1 MRSPAKLILSI
12 VLVFQ
17 LPHVFCFTREQ
28 DKPIMQY
35 LQRRVWNP
43 VHSFEAQLRCKLG
56 DAFLKD
62 HHDLHH
68 YGCFCGVTKEM
79 RSYKDP
85 SAVKEKDPLDGC
97 CKKHNLCLKRVSSRN
112 GGEPYCSFDKIK
124 DCETN
129 LINCIEDVKVDS
141 IKGYKNYDRNKC
153 K

>member
-12 VLVFQ
+12 VLIFQ

-56 DAFLKD
+56 DAFLKG
-62 HHDLHH
+62 LHH

-97 CKKHNLCLKRVSSRN
+97 CKNHNLCLKRAGSKS
-112 GGEPYCSFDKIK
+112 EETYCSFDKIK

-129 LINCIEDVKVDS
+129 LINCIGKVEVDS
-141 IKGYKNYDRNKC
+141 TKGYKNYDRNKC

>member
-56 DAFLKD
+56 DAFLEE

-85 SAVKEKDPLDGC
+85 SAVKEKDSLDGC
-97 CKKHNLCLKRVSSRN
+97 CKEHNLCLKRVISRN
-112 GGEPYCSFDKIK
+112 EDDHCSFDKIK

-129 LINCIEDVKVDS
+129 LINCIGKVKVDS

>member
-1 MRSPAKLILSI
+1 MRSQAKLILSI
-12 VLVFQ
+12 VLIFQ

-43 VHSFEAQLRCKLG
+43 VHSFEAQLHCRLKA
-56 DAFLKD
+56 DFLK
-62 HHDLHH
+62 DLHH

-85 SAVKEKDPLDGC
+85 SAVKEKDPFDGC
-97 CKKHNLCLKRVSSRN
+97 CKKHNLCLKRANSRN
-112 GGEPYCSFDKIK
+112 DESFCRFNKIK
-124 DCETN
+124 YCETE
-129 LINCIEDVKVDS
+129 LIDCIEGVKVNPL
-141 IKGYKNYDRNKC
+141 KEYKNYDRNKC